1 MPKCHVIK
9 EWLRYTQGFQ
19 PRALSSMKFDGHRI
33 SDITQLNFRYF
44 FYLYQKK
51 CDFEITLLTYISSYE
66 ELQLEF
72 RNIFVHRLGRKPLG
86 SAKSVWNIYEPIS
99 LTLKKPVSA
108 TMKINGKIFLT
119 LSHTLTFRLG
129 SLKAPQQNIRKD

>member
-19 PRALSSMKFDGHRI
+19 PRALPSMKFDGHRI
-33 SDITQLNFRYF
+33 SDITQLKLSLF
-44 FYLYQKK
+44 FYLYLKK
-51 CDFEITLLTYISSYE
+51 CDFEITLMTYISSYE

-72 RNIFVHRLGRKPLG
+72 RNIVHRLGRKPLG

-108 TMKINGKIFLT
+108 TMKINAKIFLT
-119 LSHTLTFRLG
+119 LSHTLTFLG
-129 SLKAPQQNIRKD
+129 SLMTPQQNVRKD